1 MNSCIVFFPLLEE
14 EGKSEDIMKR
24 YLIPVIASALFLTG
38 CVMGPNYKRPK
49 FETPA
54 SFRGDDLQ
62 VGEASIADTR
72 WSELFKDPVL
82 SDLISTALSSNYD
95 MRIAAERV
103 LEARAQLGI
112 ADSDLFPGLDAN
124 GTLSTNRNSLIG
136 ANRFLPAG
144 VTNDVSYTQVGF
156 RLGWELDFWGRVRR
170 LRESARAEYLAN
182 EDARRGVTTT
192 LVADV
197 TSAYFALREY
207 DMDLDIA
214 RKTRDIGDNSLRLT
228 TLRQQKGAATALD
241 VHQAEQLLRTATAQI
256 AVSERAIAQQ
266 ENALSLLLGQTPGEV
281 ARGKGLDEFAAP
293 EEVPAGLPSDLLKRR
308 PDVREAEQ
316 RLIAANAQIGA
327 ARAMYFPQISLT
339 GFMGGQSRA
348 LTDLFTGP
356 ARQWT
361 LYPAANL
368 PIFDAGRVRSNV
380 KFTEANQREAVARY
394 QKTIQTAFREV
405 SDALIAYRKNT
416 EQLEQE
422 HLLIDALR
430 ESNRLSLV
438 RYQGGLDSYLQVL
451 DAERNLF
458 REELVLAQVRRS
470 QLTSVVELYRALGG
484 GWQ

>member
-1 MNSCIVFFPLLEE
+1 
-14 EGKSEDIMKR
+14 MKR
-24 YLIPVIASALFLTG
+24 YLIALTAIALFFTS
-38 CVMGPNYKRPK
+38 CTMGPNYRRPK
-49 FETPA
+49 IETPA
-54 SFRGDDLQ
+54 AFRGDDLQ
-62 VGEASIADTR
+62 AGEASIADTR

-82 SDLISTALSSNYD
+82 TDLVSTALSNNYD
-95 MRIAAERV
+95 MKIAAEHV
-103 LEARAQLGI
+103 LQARAQLGV
-112 ADSDLFPGLDAN
+112 ADSDLFPSLDAN
-124 GTLSTNRNSLIG
+124 SALSTNRNSLIG
-136 ANRFLPAG
+136 SNRFLPAG
-144 VTNDVSYTQVGF
+144 VSNDVSYTQVGF
-156 RLGWELDFWGRVRR
+156 RLGWELDFWGRLRR
-170 LRESARAEYLAN
+170 LRESARAEYLAS

-197 TSAYFALREY
+197 TAAYFALREF

-256 AVSERAIAQQ
+256 PASERSIAQQ
-266 ENALSLLLGQTPGEV
+266 ENALSLLLGQAPGEI
-281 ARGKGLDEFAAP
+281 ARGKDLDEFSTP
-293 EEVPAGLPSDLLKRR
+293 EEVPAGLPSALLARR
-308 PDVREAEQ
+308 PDIREAEQ

-327 ARAMYFPQISLT
+327 ARANYFPQISLT

-361 LYPAANL
+361 LYPVANL
-368 PIFDAGRVRSNV
+368 PVFDAGRVRSNV
-380 KFTEANQREAVARY
+380 KFSEATQREAVARY
-394 QKTIQTAFREV
+394 QKTIESAFREV

-430 ESNRLSLV
+430 ETNRLSLV

-458 REELVLAQVRRS
+458 REELVLAQVRRA
-470 QLTSVVELYRALGG
+470 QLTSIVELYRALGG

>member
-1 MNSCIVFFPLLEE
+1 
-14 EGKSEDIMKR
+14 MKY
-24 YLIPVIASALFLTG
+24 YLIALIATTVLLAG
-38 CVMGPNYKRPK
+38 CVMGPNYQRPK
-49 FETPA
+49 IASPA
-54 SFRGDDLQ
+54 AFRGDDSQ
-62 VGEASIADTR
+62 TDEASIADTR
-72 WSELFKDPVL
+72 WSELFKDPIL
-82 SDLISTALSSNYD
+82 TDLISTALSNNYD
-95 MRIAAERV
+95 VRISAERV
-103 LEARAQLGI
+103 LQARAQLGV
-112 ADSDLFPGLDAN
+112 ADSDLFPTLDAN
-124 GTLSTNRNSLIG
+124 GTVSSNRNSLIG
-136 ANRFLPAG
+136 SNRFLPAG

-156 RLGWELDFWGRVRR
+156 RLGWELDFWGRLRR
-170 LRESARAEYLAN
+170 LRESARAEYLAS

-197 TSAYFALREY
+197 TAAYFALREF

-228 TLRQQKGAATALD
+228 TLRQQRGAATALD

-256 AVSERAIAQQ
+256 AASERAIAQQ
-266 ENALSLLLGQTPGEV
+266 ENALSLLLGRMPGDI
-281 ARGKGLDEFAAP
+281 ARGKDLDQFAAP
-293 EEVPAGLPSDLLKRR
+293 EELPAGLPSGLLARR
-308 PDVREAEQ
+308 PDIREAEQ

-327 ARAMYFPQISLT
+327 ARAQYFPQISLT

-361 LYPAANL
+361 LYPVADL
-368 PIFDAGRVRSNV
+368 PVFDAGRVRSNV
-380 KFTEANQREAVARY
+380 KFSEATKREAVARY
-394 QKTIQTAFREV
+394 QKTIETAFREV
-405 SDALIAYRKNT
+405 SDALIAYKKDT

-430 ESNRLSLV
+430 ETNRLSTV

-458 REELVLAQVRRS
+458 REELVLAQVRRA
-470 QLTSVVELYRALGG
+470 QLTSIVELYRALGG